1 MGEMVNFLYG
11 QPGVGSV
18 LEQFFRRP
26 FFAVS
31 DLHDFRIATV
41 HTRAVA
47 HFVHGFAAAVD
58 AKECSLRSV
67 VCRKGKS
74 LFLFRLRR
82 NRLFFRGRERLPP
95 ACRPECFP
103 PVFLRSGSPSR
114 RTANTGENRLLV
126 CAVWPC
132 VPILYQKT
140 GRRREGGATRHCVP
154 FGRVSAFR
162 RYQ

>member
-82 NRLFFRGRERLPP
+82 NRLFFRGRGYDFGSGFLPQDVYKRQ
-95 ACRPECFP
+95 AYS
-103 PVFLRSGSPSR
+103 V
-114 RTANTGENRLLV
+114 
-126 CAVWPC
+126 
-132 VPILYQKT
+132 
-140 GRRREGGATRHCVP
+140 
-154 FGRVSAFR
+154 
-162 RYQ
+162 